1 MTSKEQIIEIRDYE
15 CPFLMTS
22 SWLLDNIDI
31 YKGRIYKVLSN
42 SLIIPCTTSF
52 LTIAARINLAY
63 ITALFSVIC

>member
-1 MTSKEQIIEIRDYE
+1 
-15 CPFLMTS
+15 MTS